1 MQRLKNFTQHWFK
14 KIYIRKWLAF
24 LKNINLHM
32 HLVKWIISHTY
43 DLFFHENIIHLYGPV
58 CLELAILKITGI
70 TDIDDQGL
78 LYGYFQLLYFR
89 ENVIHPPWLPLNNLW
104 KVGEQI
110 FIYMMAMSCLNKLSF
125 FSSQPSTFQCYH
137 LLKYGTTT
145 TPKMINSYM

>member
-1 MQRLKNFTQHWFK
+1 
-14 KIYIRKWLAF
+14 
-24 LKNINLHM
+24 M

-58 CLELAILKITGI
+58 CLELAILKIIGKIRRQEENNRLLYSITG
-70 TDIDDQGL
+70 IDDQGL
-78 LYGYFQLLYFR
+78 LYGCFQLLYFR

-125 FSSQPSTFQCYH
+125 FFKPALNISMLPLIKVWYH
-137 LLKYGTTT
+137 NHTQDDKFIHVDNVL
-145 TPKMINSYM
+145 